1 MAFKDIS
8 NHAVDVSFS
17 IPHVSILKKRH
28 DAVKKCDVSLKD
40 NDNRFR
46 MKVSKKVGCIPIYW
60 RHILNP
66 NVSLP
71 ICNES
76 IQLNQIYNLIRFSK
90 NFLLTY
96 DPPCVELMT
105 PISTNR
111 RMSQDFGT
119 KLVITVLYATETF
132 EEITN
137 VRDFDIE
144 SLWSSAGGFIGL
156 FLGYSLVQVT
166 EILNVNWL
174 FILKELN
181 LRLRITSFVILVMA
195 FVSGHGKIILFKIKI
210 DLCNQYY
217 LKLLYLS
224 ACLTKL

>member
-1 MAFKDIS
+1 MWA
-8 NHAVDVSFS
+8 
-17 IPHVSILKKRH
+17 
-28 DAVKKCDVSLKD
+28 
-40 NDNRFR
+40 
-46 MKVSKKVGCIPIYW
+46 
-60 RHILNP
+60 
-66 NVSLP
+66 
-71 ICNES
+71 
-76 IQLNQIYNLIRFSK
+76 
-90 NFLLTY
+90 
-96 DPPCVELMT
+96 ELMT

-174 FILKELN
+174 FFWKELN
-181 LRLRITSFVILVMA
+181 LRFRIISFVTLVMV
-195 FVSGHGKIILFKIKI
+195 FVSGRGKILLLKIKA
-210 DLCNQYY
+210 NV
-217 LKLLYLS
+217 LYIIYMSLFR
-224 ACLTKL
+224 A